1 MTKLYPDNPHHDNYS
16 EELGWEYLGT
26 DDKYDYYVNHK
37 WEYLSIVEGD
47 EGHEYMSPMYDSFT
61 SPEFLEFGYTKPAYL
76 KLKQLLDN
84 QKG

>member
-1 MTKLYPDNPHHDNYS
+1 MKKLFPDNPHHDNYS

-37 WEYLSIVEGD
+37 WEYLSIVYGD
-47 EGHEYMSPMYDSFT
+47 EGHEYASPMYSWFT
-61 SPEFLEFGYTKPAYL
+61 SPKFFEHAFGEPTYL
-76 KLKQLLDN
+76 KLKELLDN